1 LYPISR
7 HSSRFSHLLQQTLL
21 EIVDFEARYCKH
33 LKQPFRTIGTQVMSL
48 PNQIALITG
57 ASSGIGSACAEAFA
71 AASARLILA
80 ARRVDRLK
88 KLAETLKTQYGTET
102 YLMPLDVRDRPQVE
116 AAIQALPEEWRAID
130 VLVNN
135 AGLSRGLSKLQEGEI
150 QDWEDMIDTNVKG
163 LLYVTRAVLPGMLE
177 RQRGHVIN
185 IGSVAGHQ
193 VYPGGNVYCAT
204 KAAVRSLTESLKIDL
219 LGTPVRISS
228 VDPGM
233 VETEFSEVRF
243 RGDAERA
250 KRVYQDTVPLT
261 AKDIADVVLFCATRP
276 PHVNIS
282 EVLVMPTD
290 QATPTMVHRRS

>member
-1 LYPISR
+1 
-7 HSSRFSHLLQQTLL
+7 
-21 EIVDFEARYCKH
+21 
-33 LKQPFRTIGTQVMSL
+33 MSL

-193 VYPGGNVYCAT
+193 VYAGGNVYCAT